1 MNEGPCGTNLSPTR
15 MDGFT
20 LEQSQAAVMLD
31 RVCKV
36 YTRGDT
42 AVQALRDITLE
53 IKRGDFCAFIGP
65 SGCGKSTLLNLIAGL
80 DRPTSGGIV
89 IEDRNVE
96 AFSSAEWTIMRREY
110 LGIVFQAFHL
120 IPGLSAE
127 ENVALPLLL
136 KGERGP
142 SVSSRVR
149 DVLHTVGVWNRR
161 HHRPAELSGG
171 EQQRVAIARA
181 IVHRPRMILAD
192 EPTGNLDTRTGG
204 EIVDLLRSLPEH
216 FGHTVM
222 LVTHS
227 WAAAQ
232 AADYVWEMRDG
243 RLLGQVTHYS
253 HPG

>member
-1 MNEGPCGTNLSPTR
+1 M
-15 MDGFT
+15 
-20 LEQSQAAVMLD
+20 
-31 RVCKV
+31 
-36 YTRGDT
+36 
-42 AVQALRDITLE
+42 
-53 IKRGDFCAFIGP
+53 
-65 SGCGKSTLLNLIAGL
+65 
-80 DRPTSGGIV
+80 

-120 IPGLSAE
+120 IPGLNAE

-136 KGERGP
+136 KGERGAA
-142 SVSSRVR
+142 VTNRVHE
-149 DVLHTVGVWNRR
+149 VLEAVGVWDRR

-171 EQQRVAIARA
+171 EQQRVAMARA

-192 EPTGNLDTRTGG
+192 EPTGNLDSRTGG
-204 EIVDLLRSLPEH
+204 EIVELLRSLPEH

-227 WAAAQ
+227 WTAAQ